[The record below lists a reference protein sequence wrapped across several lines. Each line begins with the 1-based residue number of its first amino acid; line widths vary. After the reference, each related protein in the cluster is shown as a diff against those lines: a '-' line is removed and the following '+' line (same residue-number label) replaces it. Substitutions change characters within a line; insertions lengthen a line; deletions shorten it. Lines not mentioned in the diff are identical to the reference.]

1 MTMTNDPN
9 TTPGG
14 EADMPLSGSKTG
26 RGGRSGSR
34 VPYPGMM
41 GDGTEE
47 QNLNQAG
54 DPSARISEGE
64 VDRAFGSAASAASRT
79 LKEARTF
86 LDKDQAKQ
94 IADKAKDAAAETLS
108 TLAEKANAV
117 RDQMQSSAEA
127 ARDWA
132 KKQAD
137 SAVDGAKQ
145 LHAERPMVVLSVSA
159 GAALAVGLLAGF
171 VIGRATADDY

>member
-1 MTMTNDPN
+1 MTNDPT

-26 RGGRSGSR
+26 RGGRSASR
-34 VPYPGMM
+34 APYPGMM

-47 QNLNQAG
+47 QNLNQTG
-54 DPSARISEGE
+54 DPSARITEGE
-64 VDRAFGSAASAASRT
+64 VDKAFGAGSAAASS
-79 LKEARTF
+79 LKEPRTF

-94 IADKAKDAAAETLS
+94 MANKAKDTAAETFSALTDKVNS
-108 TLAEKANAV
+108 V
-117 RDQMQSSAEA
+117 RDQVQASADA

-132 KKQAD
+132 KKQAG
-137 SAVDGAKQ
+137 SAAEGAKQ
-145 LHAERPMVVLSVSA
+145 LHAERPVLVLSVSA